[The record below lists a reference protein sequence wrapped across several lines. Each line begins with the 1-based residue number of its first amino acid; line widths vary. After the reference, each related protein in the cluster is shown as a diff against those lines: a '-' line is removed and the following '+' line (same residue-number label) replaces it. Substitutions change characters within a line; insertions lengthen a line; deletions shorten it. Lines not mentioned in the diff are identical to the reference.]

1 MRESNFCFPAQNKA
15 SVCIS
20 SQLYDRRALDTSSP
34 LPLFNSL
41 THLTYLTSTSP
52 RIREIMTM
60 DGGLERLVKI
70 LHDFCLAPPPPE
82 NPALFYGLMPAP
94 PPSKAKGRASP
105 EREYVL
111 NPATFD
117 KHAAFRFSLAFQCL
131 VNIGVRG
138 SENIRSRVVQA
149 GTLDVVGCI
158 LEAWL
163 VNRGFGLVGP
173 PAGIPSRTSSSRG
186 TGGSRAVG
194 ASSRAPGGPTRAG
207 ASTTAANNTNS
218 NPSAPTQLVLQPN
231 VPPSRP
237 RAVIPPPFTRQNAS
251 WLNNEQDAP
260 PVAPAPAP
268 STPTAPSAPF
278 YRDRSQTIVAR
289 PRMPET
295 RDSSPEQPNRRQQPE
310 QSARRQQPA
319 DGRPLSADAR
329 AAVTGVAAASVEMT
343 HQRRSASEAQRRP
356 TLDRA
361 GTSNSTTSFS
371 TDNTSPASSRP
382 QSPHQQSPSSSRP
395 ETETEDDEEP
405 VLNRA
410 TTLGSV
416 SRGTVTRG
424 REEPSLMSAMARSRT
439 VTRPERLAQEGM
451 AETLNDLG
459 LEGNQL
465 GLERPLNDDQLNTLA
480 IGDTDPAH
488 QIGLAD
494 PHIGGEPGIAGGHQ
508 LGHLRIGL
516 SDDLEGAML
525 NDDFAMGAPPGAPGA
540 LVTRPGRLPPGGGPM
555 STDVSGSEDE
565 GPSMRHSP
573 PLHLLPPQQQQAST
587 SRAMLQ
593 QIEATPRAG
602 SVPLPDDE
610 YVSRPGNRSSFA
622 GAGSFSGANFG
633 FGNANLTASFG
644 PASAG
649 GFQSAS
655 NSANADL
662 GRQGEASSSAGPST
676 GDSHTAMPALRPGSV
691 SYSAGPSSTYAEPA
705 SSEAGTLDEDVEMES
720 PVRPTAPLP
729 VSREVSV
736 PVIAQP
742 RPTRATAAQAA
753 PQTPQAPQVSQGAS
767 TSPQQTAQ
775 GSPTQPPPPNPSPYT
790 DSDVLLALQLLA
802 YLSKYPHVRQAFY
815 KVREGFHPASA
826 TYVAQQQAQQLNVTL
841 SGQPIASAASGG
853 SSKGKSKGKAADA
866 MSSFIN
872 GSSSG
877 KASSSKASGSTAAT
891 STTRIRQTNVFALVE
906 RFTWRP
912 SSSQIAAA
920 AAAAAA
926 NAEAS
931 TSAPGASASGA
942 SATSQPGSTTGTTSG
957 ATGTPPPRRYVP
969 PTPQLPPEIQYWA
982 GVIMRNACR
991 KDDSRGGIRQCA
1003 NMLCGKWE
1011 SYPREFAKCRR
1022 CRKAKYCG
1030 KECQSTAWS
1039 EGHRFWCSAKEGDDE
1054 RAERRAS
1061 EAQAADGDAD
1071 TSTGTVRR
1079 HHRHHDRER
1088 ERERERDRSAIA
1100 TLTGLGFLAGGAGAG
1115 TAAAAGAGGATGGA
1129 ARTATRNRPGIFTRA
1144 GLPSFGQAQAAQQDR
1159 TPMEPLGPTQV
1170 PYVVYQSAAAR
1181 QAAERQAQAERQQR
1195 RAAAQAQGG
1204 DHNDQQRRENEALLV
1219 QYGVSEERV
1228 RGMGAEEVAEVAG
1241 RLRREAEWSGGDGE
1255 DVNMG

>member
-70 LHDFCLAPPPPE
+70 LHDFCLAPPSPE
-82 NPALFYGLMPAP
+82 NPVLFYGLMPKP
-94 PPSKAKGRASP
+94 AKGRASP

-173 PAGIPSRTSSSRG
+173 PAGIPSRTTTTSSRAGAG
-186 TGGSRAVG
+186 TSRAP
-194 ASSRAPGGPTRAG
+194 ASRAPGSAPRPG
-207 ASTTAANNTNS
+207 APPAIPTAAGT
-218 NPSAPTQLVLQPN
+218 PLMPRIPAAN

-251 WLNNEQDAP
+251 WLYTDQDPPAP
-260 PVAPAPAP
+260 P
-268 STPTAPSAPF
+268 TPTAPAAPF

-295 RDSSPEQPNRRQQPE
+295 RDSSPEQP
-310 QSARRQQPA
+310 ARRQQPV
-319 DGRPLSADAR
+319 DVRPLSADAR
-329 AAVTGVAAASVEMT
+329 AAVASTSETMRRPGD
-343 HQRRSASEAQRRP
+343 QRRSASEAQRRP
-356 TLDRA
+356 TLDRV
-361 GTSNSTTSFS
+361 GTSNSSASFS
-371 TDNTSPASSRP
+371 TDNTSPSSSRP
-382 QSPHQQSPSSSRP
+382 QSPHQHSPSSSRP

-405 VLNRA
+405 VLGG
-410 TTLGSV
+410 GSV
-416 SRGTVTRG
+416 LGGGPGSMLGGGVTRG
-424 REEPSLMSAMARSRT
+424 REEPLMSAMARSRT
-439 VTRPERLAQEGM
+439 VTRPERLGQDGM
-451 AETLNDLG
+451 GRDDIGTLNEMG

-465 GLERPLNDDQLNTLA
+465 GLERTALDEDQLNTIA
-480 IGDTDPAH
+480 MGDGDPAH

-508 LGHLRIGL
+508 LGHLHIGL
-516 SDDLEGAML
+516 SDDLDGAML

-540 LVTRPGRLPPGGGPM
+540 LVTRPGVRLPTSGPL

-573 PLHLLPPQQQQAST
+573 PLHLHPQQQAST
-587 SRAMLQ
+587 SRTLLQ

-610 YVSRPGNRSSFA
+610 YISRPGNRSSFA
-622 GAGSFSGANFG
+622 GAASFSGANYG
-633 FGNANLTASFG
+633 FGNVTFG
-644 PASAG
+644 TGGAAFAPSSAG

-655 NSANADL
+655 TSANAEL
-662 GRQGEASSSAGPST
+662 GRQAESSSAGPSVSE
-676 GDSHTAMPALRPGSV
+676 DQHAMPSLRTGFA
-691 SYSAGPSSTYAEPA
+691 SYSGAGPSMYVDVSADGVSSTTDLVTGRTTAA
-705 SSEAGTLDEDVEMES
+705 DEDVEMES
-720 PVRPTAPLP
+720 PVRPAAPLP

-736 PVIAQP
+736 PIIAHP
-742 RPTRATAAQAA
+742 RPTRPSPQAA
-753 PQTPQAPQVSQGAS
+753 PPTPQAPQISQGAS
-767 TSPQQTAQ
+767 LSPQQAAQ
-775 GSPTQPPPPNPSPYT
+775 GSPTQPPAPNPSPYT

-826 TYVAQQQAQQLNVTL
+826 TYVAQQQAQQINITL
-841 SGQPIASAASGG
+841 SGQPIASASGGG
-853 SSKGKSKGKAADA
+853 SSKGKSKSKAADA
-866 MSSFIN
+866 VSSFIS
-872 GSSSG
+872 GPSSG
-877 KASSSKASGSTAAT
+877 KASSSKASGSTAAS

-926 NAEAS
+926 NAEATGTIGS
-931 TSAPGASASGA
+931 SSSSGTAQPPAAGPGVPAAA
-942 SATSQPGSTTGTTSG
+942 ATATS
-957 ATGTPPPRRYVP
+957 PPRRFVP

-991 KDDSRGGIRQCA
+991 KDESRGGIRQCA

-1054 RAERRAS
+1054 RADRRAS
-1061 EAQAADGDAD
+1061 EAQAASGADADGDGA
-1071 TSTGTVRR
+1071 STGTVRR
-1079 HHRHHDRER
+1079 HHRHHDREGR
-1088 ERERERDRSAIA
+1088 ERDRERDRSAIA
-1100 TLTGLGFLAGGAGAG
+1100 TLTGLGFL
-1115 TAAAAGAGGATGGA
+1115 TGGGGGGGGGGT
-1129 ARTATRNRPGIFTRA
+1129 RTATRNRPGIFTRA
-1144 GLPSFGQAQAAQQDR
+1144 GLPSFGQAQQQQQQ
-1159 TPMEPLGPTQV
+1159 PPPQEPLTQGQV
-1170 PYVVYQSAAAR
+1170 PYAVYQSYATRQQQERLRAETVTAAPR
-1181 QAAERQAQAERQQR
+1181 AAEQE
-1195 RAAAQAQGG
+1195 
-1204 DHNDQQRRENEALLV
+1204 RRENEALLM
-1219 QYGVSEERV
+1219 QYGILEERV
-1228 RGMGAEEVAEVAG
+1228 REMTAEELAEVAG
-1241 RLRREAEWSGGDGE
+1241 RLRRETEGGE